1 MKIVLDLNQLNDNIL
16 NIKALLIEL
25 EASAASFPALSR
37 NSKRALAS
45 VKMMELNLCDLVTL
59 GLADHPLSSNP

>member
-1 MKIVLDLNQLNDNIL
+1 MKTVLDLNQLNDNIL
-16 NIKALLIEL
+16 KVKALLIDI
-25 EASAASFPALSR
+25 EASASSFPALSR

-45 VKMMELNLCDLVTL
+45 VKMMELNLCDPVAL